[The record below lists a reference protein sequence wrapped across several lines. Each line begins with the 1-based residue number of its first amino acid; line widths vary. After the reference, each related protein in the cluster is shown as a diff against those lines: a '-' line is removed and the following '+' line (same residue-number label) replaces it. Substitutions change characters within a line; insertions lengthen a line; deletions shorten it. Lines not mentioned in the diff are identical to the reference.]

1 MKLSD
6 RTVLFDFHGIPILGS
21 KATGSVIGL
30 SPAGLDL
37 CRRMAHADVE
47 RAEAEAIDANLAAAL
62 EQGGFLEGAALPPE
76 GAKSAYVHVTQRCNL
91 QCLGCYSDGANRNSL
106 ADPAADDLARAFRKL
121 AAWGVR
127 SINIS
132 GGEPFLRPDLPQI
145 CRSAREAGIERITV
159 LSNGLAL
166 DEAAVRAAAPF
177 VDCISISFDGP
188 SEEAPARIRGRQAF
202 SALCDGLDLIAAAG
216 AQPHIIATIHRLN
229 TGDLDAYVR
238 LSQQKGATLNFS
250 LLSCCGGPGLD
261 GLVHDEASLEEL
273 GRRMFALGEVLPQAA
288 LDAPLSLNL
297 ALKDGCGA
305 GRSTVSLDADGT
317 LYPCHMLHCPEL
329 ALGNAF
335 AAGADDPFR
344 SEAAS
349 RFAGLGIDAITG
361 CDGCEYRLLCGGG
374 CRARALHASGS
385 LTSKDP
391 FCTMVREFYGLLGAT
406 LAERFGTGG

>member
-21 KATGSVIGL
+21 RTTGSVIGL

-37 CRRMAHADVE
+37 CRRMAQADVE
-47 RAEAEAIDANLAAAL
+47 PAEVQAVDANLAAAL
-62 EQGGFLEGAALPPE
+62 QQGGFLEGAGQAPE
-76 GAKSAYVHVTQRCNL
+76 GARSAYVHVTQRCNL
-91 QCLGCYSDGANRNSL
+91 RCLGCYSDGESRNNL
-106 ADPAADDLARAFRKL
+106 ADPSADDLARGFRRL

-145 CRSAREAGIERITV
+145 CRSAREAGIGRITV

-166 DEAAVRAAAPF
+166 DKAAVEAAAPF

-188 SEEAPARIRGRQAF
+188 SEDAPAHIRGRQAF
-202 SALCDGLDLIAAAG
+202 AALCDSLDLIAAAG
-216 AQPHIIATIHRLN
+216 VQPHIIATIHRLN

-250 LLSCCGGPGLD
+250 LLSCCDGPGLD
-261 GLVHDEASLEEL
+261 GLVHDEASLAEL
-273 GRRMFALGEVLPQAA
+273 GRRMFSLGEVLPQAA

-305 GRSTVSLDADGT
+305 GKGTVSLDADGT
-317 LYPCHMLHCPEL
+317 LYPCHMLHCPEF

-335 AAGADDPFR
+335 ADEAADPFR
-344 SEAAS
+344 SEAAK
-349 RFAGLGIDAITG
+349 RFAGLGIDALSECG
-361 CDGCEYRLLCGGG
+361 GCEYRFLCGGG
-374 CRARALHASGS
+374 CRARAFHASGS
-385 LTSKDP
+385 LTAKDP
-391 FCTMVREFYGLLGAT
+391 FCTMVREFYGLLGTA
-406 LAERFGTGG
+406 LAERFGTIG